1 MQFAAGFFR
10 IIRHSLVQ
18 RHAAG
23 HMTAFHHT
31 VGQARAVLLRPQKPP
46 ALLQAVVKLLEVALG
61 KLRKRGVSQ
70 LRDDVLID
78 PVFIVR
84 LGLGLDGRFAVRL
97 IPAVHPYSEGHFSPG
112 ALQL

>member
-1 MQFAAGFFR
+1 
-10 IIRHSLVQ
+10 
-18 RHAAG
+18 
-23 HMTAFHHT
+23 MTAFHHT

-84 LGLGLDGRFAVRL
+84 
-97 IPAVHPYSEGHFSPG
+97 
-112 ALQL
+112 